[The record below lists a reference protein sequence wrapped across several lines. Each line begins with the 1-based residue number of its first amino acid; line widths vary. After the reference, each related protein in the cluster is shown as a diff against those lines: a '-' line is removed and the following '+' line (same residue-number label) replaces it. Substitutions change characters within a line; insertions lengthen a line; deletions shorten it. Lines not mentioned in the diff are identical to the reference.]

1 MDFWWCHI
9 VIYLLWMV
17 QILLMFVFQDSRYPT
32 CRLPS
37 QTWGRPIR
45 PWPPG
50 LCYPIKIWRR
60 SRCCLPL
67 ILRCGMCMK
76 FTWNINVKH
85 PLTQD
90 AWMKG
95 SGGWWRGGLVLEWVH
110 AYQFTLI
117 GNYMQFC
124 WKGLVIL
131 LWKARLQWW
140 PKPAIWMSIRI
151 WNQMPLQETCV
162 LCMGQCRTM
171 DSYRPNHDLCAEQL
185 GRKLDTN
192 YRWCCSNQLKGWS
205 SS

>member
-1 MDFWWCHI
+1 MLWTHVMDFWWCHI

-124 WKGLVIL
+124 WKG
-131 LWKARLQWW
+131 WW
-140 PKPAIWMSIRI
+140 SCYGRPGSNDGQSQLYECQLGSGTKCHSKKPASCAWD
-151 WNQMPLQETCV
+151 N
-162 LCMGQCRTM
+162 
-171 DSYRPNHDLCAEQL
+171 AEQWILTDQTMTSVQNNL
-185 GRKLDTN
+185 GE
-192 YRWCCSNQLKGWS
+192 S
-205 SS
+205 